1 MEIAMRT
8 QPNSEVIDQD
18 RRRFMTAAAL
28 GLAAAAAA
36 GTAVL
41 ATGTAALAAPSIR
54 SRSLFGRS
62 TRDGRRH
69 GGESPEPSPY
79 SGNGHWP
86 GARYDQNGYYIDPN
100 SPGRW

>member
-8 QPNSEVIDQD
+8 QPNPEVINQG
-18 RRRFMTAAAL
+18 RRRLLTAAAA
-28 GLAAAAAA
+28 GFAAAAAA
-36 GTAVL
+36 
-41 ATGTAALAAPSIR
+41 GTAALAAPSIR

-62 TRDGRRH
+62 ARDGRRH
-69 GGESPEPSPY
+69 GGESPEPTPY
-79 SGNGHWP
+79 GDYGQHWP